1 MSRESPP
8 YRIVGDDSGHE
19 YVIPVVR
26 TAEWET
32 WVGSEAWQDGDVPD
46 WAEQIDGHFIIL
58 DYRLS

>member
-8 YRIVGDDSGHE
+8 YRIVDDESGHE
-19 YVIPVVR
+19 YVIPVFR
-26 TAEWET
+26 TAEWEK
-32 WVGSEAWQDGDVPD
+32 WIYSEDWEDGDVPG